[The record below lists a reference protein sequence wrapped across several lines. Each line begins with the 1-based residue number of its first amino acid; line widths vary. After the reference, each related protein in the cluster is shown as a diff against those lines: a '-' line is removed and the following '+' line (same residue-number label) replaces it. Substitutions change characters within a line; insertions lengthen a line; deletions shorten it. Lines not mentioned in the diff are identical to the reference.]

1 MQKAIITSSLI
12 ARRMWYSKQ
21 DPLSFIKQAVENHP
35 TWEVEDTKTE
45 QVNDTT
51 IISEIVLKNTTGV
64 LNYDPRVIFKVYSNR
79 IFMGVAKSY
88 DSSKEWYD
96 QEGAL
101 NAGGNYD
108 RFGLPRDAGGNVGY
122 SQIHSISLNDYSVII
137 TQKDYYRM
145 NWLNYGYYPNYA
157 YIKFEIFN
165 SLDKD
170 NSGMYIERKKY
181 NSSYFFIHSDN
192 IWYGENWNNIYVRE
206 GKVDIDKPVGTYH
219 KPNKKGSFNAINKS
233 FFINTVDDE
242 ALQPLWQYV
251 GKSYLS
257 YAYTAIHQ
265 QNSSADILYG
275 GYHGYSSN
283 VYNIDYELGHYVT
296 AYTNQ
301 GRKSYYITG
310 IDHQVI
316 DTSILETPT
325 YVEQIL

>member
-12 ARRMWYSKQ
+12 ARRVWYSKQ
-21 DPLSFIKQAVENHP
+21 DPLSFVKQAVENHP
-35 TWEVEDTKTE
+35 TWGVENTKTE

-64 LNYDPRVIFKVYSNR
+64 LNYDPRVIFKIYDNK

-88 DSSKEWYD
+88 DNNLMWYD

-101 NAGGNYD
+101 NNGGNYV
-108 RFGLPRDAGGNVGY
+108 RFGLVSIIWMDNIGA
-122 SQIHSISLNDYSVII
+122 SQIYSISVNDYSFII
-137 TQKDYYRM
+137 TQKDRRGGDYWGSY
-145 NWLNYGYYPNYA
+145 NNNS

-165 SLDKD
+165 TTNKD
-170 NSGMYIERKKY
+170 NSGMYVEY
-181 NSSYFFIHSDN
+181 ADSFNNYFYIYSDS
-192 IWYGENWNNIYVRE
+192 IWYGKDWNNIYTRL
-206 GKVDIDKPVGTYH
+206 GKLDIDKPVGTYH
-219 KPNKKGSFNAINKS
+219 KPNKKGAFNAINKS

-242 ALQPLWQYV
+242 ALQPLWQYI

-257 YAYTAIHQ
+257 YAYTGIYQ
-265 QNSSADILYG
+265 QRSYDGDYWHPHNFLY
-275 GYHGYSSN
+275 
-283 VYNIDYELGHYVT
+283 VDKELGHYTT
-296 AYTNQ
+296 AYTTQ

-316 DTSILETPT
+316 DASVLENPT

>member
-1 MQKAIITSSLI
+1 MQKAIITSNLI

-21 DPLSFIKQAVENHP
+21 DPLSFVKQAAEAHP
-35 TWEVEDTKTE
+35 TWDVEDTKTG
-45 QVNDTT
+45 QYHDTK
-51 IISEIVLKNTTGV
+51 IITEIVLKNTTGV
-64 LNYDPRVIFKVYSNR
+64 LNYDPRVIFKIYSNR

-96 QEGAL
+96 QDGAL
-101 NAGGNYD
+101 NDGGNYA
-108 RFGLPRDAGGNVGY
+108 RFGLPSDVGEDVGY
-122 SQIHSISLNDYSVII
+122 SQINSISLNDYSIII
-137 TQKDYYRM
+137 TQKDYYHYSYHYSYH
-145 NWLNYGYYPNYA
+145 NYYHYPNYA

-165 SLDKD
+165 SLNKD
-170 NSGMYIERKKY
+170 NSGMYIEEKKY
-181 NSSYFFIHSDN
+181 NSSYFYIHSDN
-192 IWYGENWNNIYVRE
+192 IWYGKDWNNIYVRE

-242 ALQPLWQYV
+242 ALQPLWKYV

-257 YAYTAIHQ
+257 YAYTDIYQ
-265 QNSSADILYG
+265 QNNNSVKYSPELYTI
-275 GYHGYSSN
+275 
-283 VYNIDYELGHYVT
+283 YNTDYALGHYVT
-296 AYTNQ
+296 AYTTQ

-316 DTSILETPT
+316 DMRILETPT

>member
-21 DPLSFIKQAVENHP
+21 DPLSFVKQAVENHP
-35 TWEVEDTKTE
+35 TWEVENTKTE

-51 IISEIVLKNTTGV
+51 IISEIVLKNTAGV

-79 IFMGVAKSY
+79 IFMSVAKSY

-96 QEGAL
+96 QDGAL
-101 NAGGNYD
+101 NEGGNYN
-108 RFGLPRDAGGNVGY
+108 RFGLPYNVGGDVGY
-122 SQIHSISLNDYSVII
+122 SQINSISLNDYSII
-137 TQKDYYRM
+137 IVQKDYFDDGGGGRQHHT
-145 NWLNYGYYPNYA
+145 LPNYA
-157 YIKFEIFN
+157 HIKFEIFN
-165 SLDKD
+165 ALDKD
-170 NSGMYIERKKY
+170 NSGMYIEEKKY

-192 IWYGENWNNIYVRE
+192 IWYGKDWNNIYTRE

-242 ALQPLWQYV
+242 TLQPLWQYV

-257 YAYTAIHQ
+257 YAYTGIHQ
-265 QNSSADILYG
+265 SVTWHYWSA
-275 GYHGYSSN
+275 YSMRIY
-283 VYNIDYELGHYVT
+283 VYIDYELGHYVT

-316 DTSILETPT
+316 DASILETPT

>member
-21 DPLSFIKQAVENHP
+21 DPLSFVKQAVEAHP

-64 LNYDPRVIFKVYSNR
+64 LNYDPRVIFKIYDNR

-88 DSSKEWYD
+88 DSNKEWYD

-101 NAGGNYD
+101 NEGGNYI
-108 RFGLPRDAGGNVGY
+108 RFGLPSDVGGDVGY
-122 SQIHSISLNDYSVII
+122 SQIHSISLNDYSIII
-137 TQKDYYRM
+137 TQKDYYPHAYYDF
-145 NWLNYGYYPNYA
+145 NHYPNYA

-165 SLDKD
+165 SLNKD
-170 NSGMYIERKKY
+170 NSGMYIEYK
-181 NSSYFFIHSDN
+181 NHQSSYFYIHSDS
-192 IWYGENWNNIYVRE
+192 IWYGKDWNNIYNRE

-257 YAYTAIHQ
+257 YAYTDIYQ
-265 QNSSADILYG
+265 QRSRRVYG
-275 GYHGYSSN
+275 YVDYFI
-283 VYNIDYELGHYVT
+283 YYIIDYALGHYVT

>member
-21 DPLSFIKQAVENHP
+21 DPLSFVKQAVENHP
-35 TWEVEDTKTE
+35 TWEVEDTKTG
-45 QVNDTT
+45 QVNYTT
-51 IISEIVLKNTTGV
+51 IISEIVLKNTAGV
-64 LNYDPRVIFKVYSNR
+64 LNYDPRVIFKIYNNK

-101 NAGGNYD
+101 NEGGNYV
-108 RFGLPRDAGGNVGY
+108 RFGSPFDVGEDVGY
-122 SQIHSISLNDYSVII
+122 SQIHSISLNDYSIII
-137 TQKDYYRM
+137 TQKDYSNNSAGNSADYF
-145 NWLNYGYYPNYA
+145 LNEA
-157 YIKFEIFN
+157 YIKFEMFN
-165 SLDKD
+165 SLNKD
-170 NSGMYIERKKY
+170 NSGMYIEYRNY
-181 NSSYFFIHSDN
+181 NSSYFYIHSDN
-192 IWYGENWNNIYVRE
+192 IWYGKDWNNIYTRE

-242 ALQPLWQYV
+242 TLQPLWQYV

-257 YAYTAIHQ
+257 YAYTSIYEA
-265 QNSSADILYG
+265 SSYAYYYG
-275 GYHGYSSN
+275 FQHN
-283 VYNIDYELGHYVT
+283 RINIDYALGHYVT

-316 DTSILETPT
+316 DASILETPT